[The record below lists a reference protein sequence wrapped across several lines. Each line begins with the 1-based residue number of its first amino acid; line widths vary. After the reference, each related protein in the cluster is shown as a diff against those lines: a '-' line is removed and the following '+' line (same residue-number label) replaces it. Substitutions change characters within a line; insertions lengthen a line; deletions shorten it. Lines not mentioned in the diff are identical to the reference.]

1 MLELLLLLLVLVLER
16 VPLFVL
22 GELLV
27 LVDVELEV
35 EAELLVALLRWCW
48 VNVPIFSEEY
58 TESVAMSEDGAA
70 GTPAAAAE
78 EGTVSLPEV
87 NSKSCAFIQLHQH
100 PHCKAGSEMHGNP

>member
-48 VNVPIFSEEY
+48 VFSELPNFFRL
-58 TESVAMSEDGAA
+58 AMSEDGAA